1 MAFAM
6 VCIGSVSA
14 SAAGYDD
21 LPQGTYQITASLSC
35 YVNAMGG
42 VEFGGPLLKSAT
54 VRVASD
60 GSRTMTLHLG
70 KSQVTIY
77 NITCD
82 TFVDAAPSYVTE
94 TNGITAGTIGYYT
107 ADGKLVTGDA
117 SYALSSDTAENAQK
131 EQIHYVDT
139 VTFPIDRESSTYY
152 LTLYVNSN
160 VMGTQFTKDGYPA
173 VLTVDWSSVD
183 SGSTGKADNTASVPE
198 SGKGNSSS
206 NNSGSSAAAE
216 TEAPASTAN
225 VEKKA
230 GLDIYHATKD
240 DEPLSEAD
248 GYIAFFKEPVLI
260 AVAVIGGVLVLC
272 GAALMIVGAKGRKK

>member
-1 MAFAM
+1 M

-14 SAAGYDD
+14 SAAGYDN

-54 VRVASD
+54 VKVASD

-117 SYALSSDTAENAQK
+117 SYTLSSDTAENAQK

-139 VTFPIDRESSTYY
+139 VTFPIGRESSTYY

-183 SGSTGKADNTASVPE
+183 SGSTGKADNSASAPE
-198 SGKGNSSS
+198 SS
-206 NNSGSSAAAE
+206 NNNDNNGSNAAVE
-216 TEAPASTAN
+216 TEASASTAN
-225 VEKKA
+225 IEKKA
-230 GLDIYHATKD
+230 GLDIYHADKD

-248 GYIAFFKEPVLI
+248 GYIAYFKEPVLI
-260 AVAVIGGVLVLC
+260 AVAVIGGVLMLC
-272 GAALMIVGAKGRKK
+272 GAMLMIVRAKGRRK